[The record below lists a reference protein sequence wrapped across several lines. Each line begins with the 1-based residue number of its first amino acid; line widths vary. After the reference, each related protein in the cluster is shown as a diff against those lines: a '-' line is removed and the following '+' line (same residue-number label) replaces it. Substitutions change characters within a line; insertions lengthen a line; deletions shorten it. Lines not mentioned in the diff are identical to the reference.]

1 MGLERSYTPED
12 GKDPTGNSRMIEEEQ
27 NALFT
32 AVRTGLMGAVRLVR
46 WRHGAVQ
53 EKLPGGSDPGQQ
65 QGEFLHLRVVSVV
78 GTKDKE
84 SHKTPSAEVLLTM
97 RGSKDVGKYHRLLLL
112 LFIGYFYYLNGL

>member
-1 MGLERSYTPED
+1 MRC
-12 GKDPTGNSRMIEEEQ
+12 
-27 NALFT
+27 
-32 AVRTGLMGAVRLVR
+32 
-46 WRHGAVQ
+46 RHGAVQ

-97 RGSKDVGKYHRLLLL
+97 RGSKDVGKYHMLLL